1 VKRKVT
7 LPELRNLVSRRC
19 MARTRIEGLLQSN
32 QVMSA
37 LPLIKLLHEVEDVNL
52 LDSTEISNLIL
63 AETGRYVG
71 GRKIVTAISS
81 GYVKMHTPWSVQLW
95 MLAVRAEC
103 LCKRHKLEELLK
115 EEFEL

>member
-1 VKRKVT
+1 
-7 LPELRNLVSRRC
+7 
-19 MARTRIEGLLQSN
+19 
-32 QVMSA
+32 MST
-37 LPLIKLLHEVEDVNL
+37 LPLIKLIHTVDDINL
-52 LDSTEISNLIL
+52 LASSEIANLIL

-71 GRKIVTAISS
+71 GRKVATAISS
-81 GYVKMHTPWSVQLW
+81 GYVVMHTPWSVQLW